1 VAGQQAKNPMQ
12 DVVRVLRSI
21 DRKLDVL
28 IEAQGLE
35 EKLAEREATDRATAA
50 ERRESSG
57 EQFQR
62 ARGSGAR

>member
-1 VAGQQAKNPMQ
+1 MARAQTKNPMQ
-12 DVVRVLRSI
+12 DVLRLLRAV

-35 EKLAEREATDRATAA
+35 EKLAEREALDRAAAA
-50 ERRESSG
+50 ERRESIG

-62 ARGSGAR
+62 ARGR

>member
-1 VAGQQAKNPMQ
+1 MQ
-12 DVVRVLRSI
+12 EVVRVLRAI

-35 EKLAEREATDRATAA
+35 GKLSEREAVDRAAAA
-50 ERRESSG
+50 ERRESTG

-62 ARGSGAR
+62 ARGR